1 MLDQLGCGEP
11 PRSPPST
18 GSFFVPPRLPSPQKR
33 TAPVRTRA
41 PRTPFF
47 SEASRPGRGA
57 QAGLR
62 LRELRT
68 SWASSTARGA
78 LHPAA
83 HPSTG
88 RFFLRRSGLF
98 FRAWATFCDDNVS
111 QTLMLAFELPLSE
124 DPPSARHPIIDLVG
138 NRIAFY
144 WRSIRV
150 LCLVAANTHHDLP
163 VLQHA
168 SFAARCAA
176 SWAVRAVQFA
186 A

>member
-1 MLDQLGCGEP
+1 MG
-11 PRSPPST
+11 
-18 GSFFVPPRLPSPQKR
+18 KR
-33 TAPVRTRA
+33 TAPVQNRASYAFFLRNPAARARCAGGLAA
-41 PRTPFF
+41 PRV
-47 SEASRPGRGA
+47 SNSLG
-57 QAGLR
+57 
-62 LRELRT
+62 
-68 SWASSTARGA
+68 SSTARGA

-88 RFFLRRSGLF
+88 RSFLARSGLF
-98 FRAWATFCDDNVS
+98 FRAWATFCDANVS

-150 LCLVAANTHHDLP
+150 LCPLAANTHHDLP

-168 SFAARCAA
+168 SFAASCAA
-176 SWAVRAVQFA
+176 ICVVRAVQ
-186 A
+186 